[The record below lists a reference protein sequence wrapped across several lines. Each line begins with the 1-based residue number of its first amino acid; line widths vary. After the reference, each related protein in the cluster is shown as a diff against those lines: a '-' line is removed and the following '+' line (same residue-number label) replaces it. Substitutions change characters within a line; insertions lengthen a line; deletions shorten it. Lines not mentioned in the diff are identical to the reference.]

1 MVDQPSKGL
10 YYGEDVSAPLIHSIG
25 EYILNLNEDKSGKIY
40 DFIPYKMPDLEGLP
54 LNEALSVLEN
64 FSISPNHISFSGNGV
79 VIAQSPTPGTPLSK
93 AKNVILKLSAS

>member
-1 MVDQPSKGL
+1 
-10 YYGEDVSAPLIHSIG
+10 
-25 EYILNLNEDKSGKIY
+25 
-40 DFIPYKMPDLEGLP
+40 

-79 VIAQSPTPGTPLSK
+79 VIAQSPTPGTPLSE